1 MAEPIRDKQ
10 ARLHRLSHLLY
21 RHPEGLTVRE
31 MARLCGGVSRRTI
44 QRDLKTL
51 ETSGVPIWQDDKGE
65 KPSYGIIDGYYL
77 PPLQLSLNEAT
88 VLYLAARLLS
98 RNVDE
103 HNPTVVQAFAQLATV
118 LPENL
123 ARPLQDTIKHLA
135 SQDENPEFRSAF
147 ETLALA
153 WATGR
158 KVRIW
163 YRAARNPEPREHVLS
178 PYFIE
183 PGNKA
188 LYVVGH
194 SDQYDSVITFKLE
207 RITEARLLDDTF
219 EIPEE
224 FMPAQVLADSWGIF
238 WGEPLEEVV
247 LKFSPDVAR
256 RVDENV
262 WHPSQQVKKLPDGG
276 RELRIE
282 VSGTLEI
289 EPWIK
294 GWGPSVEVLAPEE
307 LRHKMAAEAREMA
320 QVYSDVPD
328 E

>member
-1 MAEPIRDKQ
+1 MVEPVRDKQ

-51 ETSGVPIWQDDKGE
+51 ESSGVPIWQDEEGDK
-65 KPSYGIIDGYYL
+65 PRYGIIGGYYI
-77 PPLQLSLNEAT
+77 PPLQLTLNEAT
-88 VLYLAARLLS
+88 ALYLAARLLS

-103 HNPTVVQAFAQLATV
+103 HNPSIVQAFAQLATV

-123 ARPLQDTIKHLA
+123 ARALQDTIKHLA
-135 SQDENPEFRSAF
+135 AQDENRSFRSVF
-147 ETLALA
+147 ETVALG

-158 KVRIW
+158 QVRIW

-194 SDQYDSVITFKLE
+194 SDEYDAVITFKME
-207 RITEARLLDDTF
+207 RITEARLLETTF
-219 EIPEE
+219 DIPAE

-247 LKFSPDVAR
+247 LKFSPAVAR

-262 WHPSQQVKKLPDGG
+262 WHPSQTVEELPNGG
-276 RELRIE
+276 RLLRIK
-282 VSGTLEI
+282 VSGTVEI
-289 EPWIK
+289 EPWIR
-294 GWGPSVEVLAPEE
+294 GWGSSVEVLSPEP
-307 LRHKMAAEAREMA
+307 LRERLRQEAQALADLYAEQIE
-320 QVYSDVPD
+320 
-328 E
+328 